1 MEKYRRSKL
10 RNRILEI
17 LRETGS
23 HPHADWVYDKL
34 KKEYP
39 RLSLG
44 SVYRNLSILTE
55 QGMIRK
61 IDFGSS
67 FDRFDANTT
76 DHYHF
81 ICENC
86 GSIIDLKLP
95 IDKTLEDRVNQRTNF
110 KTKNHKIQFYGICE
124 NCINP

>member
-10 RNRILEI
+10 RDRILEI

-39 RLSLG
+39 SLSLG

-55 QGMIRK
+55 QGMIKK
-61 IDFGSS
+61 IDFGSTY
-67 FDRFDANTT
+67 DRFDANTA

-86 GSIIDLKLP
+86 GSIIDLKIP
-95 IDKTLEDRVNQRTNF
+95 IDKTLEEKVNQTTNF
-110 KTKNHKIQFYGICE
+110 KTKYHKIQFYGICE
-124 NCINP
+124 KCENP